1 MTKTPQS
8 VTMVIEVIFMFNDF
22 YNIYKSARDAS
33 WRFLIDY
40 NITQLPVNLKP
51 ITDKLNI
58 KVKFGDERVL
68 NPGQKGLTI
77 TDGVETYI
85 VVRKGISTAETRYII
100 IHELGHGYLGHPLID
115 GKYARTFDVDK
126 QYEYEA
132 ERFAIDVLAP
142 ACVLWGLNL
151 HTAEDIARVCNIS
164 ITSAQRRA
172 ERMRILY
179 DRNMFL
185 SHPLERQVF
194 SQFKNFI
201 DSQNK

>member
-1 MTKTPQS
+1 MNY
-8 VTMVIEVIFMFNDF
+8 EV
-22 YNIYKSARDAS
+22 YKNVRNAS
-33 WRFLIDY
+33 WQCLIDCDISILPTSLAQICRHF
-40 NITQLPVNLKP
+40 NILIVANSTLEEN
-51 ITDKLNI
+51 KLISGEKAI
-58 KVKFGDERVL
+58 KA
-68 NPGQKGLTI
+68 TI
-77 TDGVETYI
+77 NNQC
-85 VVRKGISTAETRYII
+85 YII
-100 IHELGHGYLGHPLID
+100 VDDTLPIPVQRYSIAHEIGHILLGNG
-115 GKYARTFDVDK
+115 
-126 QYEYEA
+126 EYEA
-132 ERFAIDVLAP
+132 ERFAIDILAP

-164 ITSAQRRA
+164 ITSARIRA

>member
-1 MTKTPQS
+1 MNYGIYKTARNASWQCLIDCNIDSLP
-8 VTMVIEVIFMFNDF
+8 VKPVDIAKH
-22 YNIYKSARDAS
+22 YNIKCKKMSS
-33 WRFLIDY
+33 
-40 NITQLPVNLKP
+40 
-51 ITDKLNI
+51 DKLDCPAKIKTVLGQPYILYNADNI
-58 KVKFGDERVL
+58 KER
-68 NPGQKGLTI
+68 Q
-77 TDGVETYI
+77 
-85 VVRKGISTAETRYII
+85 RYSIM
-100 IHELGHGYLGHPLID
+100 HELGHYLLGHSD
-115 GKYARTFDVDK
+115 YSEEN
-126 QYEYEA
+126 EYQA

-172 ERMRILY
+172 ERMEVLY
-179 DRNMFL
+179 QRNMFL